1 MALHSIVASVLCAR
15 AAALSAP
22 PAKARLL
29 QAVDTF
35 KSATAVDGTVPID
48 FGVKGGELDGESR
61 APRNLFPDGF
71 NAVSERV
78 GEAAADVMKEVD
90 ELAAEPSL
98 AGGAADSWKTKDS
111 PLSGEWLN
119 LWTTAADATFDE
131 KTERGAAKVSNVV
144 DAATGRITNV
154 IQFTGAASKVDT
166 LKVRLTAKSV
176 GPSRLELTFRW
187 VKVTFRKRLFRIFKS
202 IIIPVP
208 ASFIARVLFL
218 FRPKKKPP
226 LPYFDLLYLD
236 ESLRVQRTGEGNVFV
251 QQKA

>member
-1 MALHSIVASVLCAR
+1 M
-15 AAALSAP
+15 
-22 PAKARLL
+22 
-29 QAVDTF
+29 
-35 KSATAVDGTVPID
+35 
-48 FGVKGGELDGESR
+48 
-61 APRNLFPDGF
+61 
-71 NAVSERV
+71 

-90 ELAAEPSL
+90 ALAAEPSL

-131 KTERGAAKVSNVV
+131 KTERGAAKVSNAGGRAGDATNRFAAAAATRPRRCCGRDIAAATPSLPPRRRRDPVPADDPRQRRRDFGAQVV